1 MYITEL
7 YNIYTEYF
15 KGKVI
20 FPVTELNRQSGKT
33 TFLAQQCIKE
43 NGIMIVETPLQ
54 LRHVKSLFPNL
65 NILTAD
71 KINTVNYNIPIFID
85 DSCVFEE
92 EDLKNFKRFI
102 YFKFINP
109 KRL

>member
-1 MYITEL
+1 MYINEL
-7 YNIYTEYF
+7 YNIYPEYF

-33 TFLAQQCIKE
+33 TFLTQRSLEE
-43 NGIMIVETPLQ
+43 NGVMIVETPMQ
-54 LRHVKSLFPNL
+54 LKLIKASFPNI

-71 KINTVNYNIPIFID
+71 NINTINFNIPIFID
-85 DSCVFEE
+85 DGCDFT
-92 EDLKNFKRFI
+92 EDNLKNFKRFI